1 MGSVTK
7 PDHHFASF
15 CHLISSLFMGWSG
28 ILLSSVYAVLSF
40 NTRKDRSTSKKNIQT
55 PFCTQTDVHKR
66 ICGGRNWKQSSY
78 LQSQR
83 FPSHVLEQSR
93 GGGERALRA
102 FLQRQGDACR
112 VPTQQIHQV
121 LQLPAHLENNN
132 SMMGVSS
139 AHRQPHDSDDRNN
152 KLTFKCEHP
161 DSDWIGDSTFIPFT
175 HDLDDFY
182 LWLIHYMMM
191 IIEGAV
197 VVIISIRHVDRDGC
211 RTASEVHVDEDVKC
225 KAGCQRASCTD
236 RGRSCDAVS
245 PDVVCWEQLHA
256 L

>member
-1 MGSVTK
+1 M
-7 PDHHFASF
+7 
-15 CHLISSLFMGWSG
+15 
-28 ILLSSVYAVLSF
+28 
-40 NTRKDRSTSKKNIQT
+40 
-55 PFCTQTDVHKR
+55 HKR

-139 AHRQPHDSDDRNN
+139 AHRQPRDSDDRNN

-175 HDLDDFY
+175 HDLDSLYDDDYRRCCCGHYFNKTRGSWWLQNS
-182 LWLIHYMMM
+182 LW
-191 IIEGAV
+191 G
-197 VVIISIRHVDRDGC
+197 
-211 RTASEVHVDEDVKC
+211 
-225 KAGCQRASCTD
+225 SCWW
-236 RGRSCDAVS
+236 GF
-245 PDVVCWEQLHA
+245 
-256 L
+256 